1 MQSDLLFHQQ
11 IGSFSLELLM
21 GLLLGLNDN
30 VTWLN
35 TWILISLA
43 MESVLVI
50 VGSAF
55 VDFSLQDFL
64 LFDDLLAIAG
74 LALIF
79 FVDDLT

>member
-35 TWILISLA
+35 TWILVSLA

-79 FVDDLT
+79 FVDNLT

>member
-1 MQSDLLFHQQ
+1 
-11 IGSFSLELLM
+11 M
-21 GLLLGLNDN
+21 GLLLGLYNN

-35 TWILISLA
+35 TWILVSLA
-43 MESVLVI
+43 MEGVLVI

-55 VDFSLQDFL
+55 VDFSLQNFL

>member
-1 MQSDLLFHQQ
+1 MQSDLFFHQQ
-11 IGSFSLELLM
+11 VGSLSLKFLM
-21 GLLLGLNDN
+21 GLLLGLYNN

-35 TWILISLA
+35 TWILVSLA
-43 MESVLVI
+43 MEGVLVI

-55 VDFSLQDFL
+55 VDFSLQNFL